1 MKINTNTFSIDI
13 STDVIVNRRNIGY
26 SDFDIRMSEHELLTK
41 IKKLE
46 FTFGKASLNNGFLK
60 FEGARKNQS
69 AHLFMN
75 NNDLSYIYE
84 LYRKK
89 H

>member
-1 MKINTNTFSIDI
+1 MKINTNTFSVDI

-26 SDFDIRMSEHELLTK
+26 SDFDIRMSVNELLTK

-46 FTFGKASLNNGFLK
+46 FTFGRANFNNGFLK
-60 FEGARKNQS
+60 FEGVRKNSS

-75 NNDLSYIYE
+75 NSDLKYIYE
-84 LYRKK
+84 IYKSK
-89 H
+89 S